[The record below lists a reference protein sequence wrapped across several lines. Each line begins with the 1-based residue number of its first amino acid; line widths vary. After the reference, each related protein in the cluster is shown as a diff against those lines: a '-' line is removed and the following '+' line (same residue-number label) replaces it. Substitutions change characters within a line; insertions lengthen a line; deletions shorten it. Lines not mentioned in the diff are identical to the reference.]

1 MKQGYIKVLLMI
13 EAIVCMIIVTTQV
26 STSIVFASI
35 ILFPFDQIGTIL
47 RALSLSGTK
56 GNIISILLFIGLSL
70 IPCGILWIRKRKGLY
85 NEDYLLPFISFCLLF
100 VLYFMVNPN
109 EINFIPISSSAG
121 LLVSKMLLVGMLD
134 SLIICYIV
142 LKTLRLFT
150 NGDLD
155 QLRKYTVVI
164 LWLFDAAFV
173 FMIFG
178 VKVNELIMSINDLT
192 YSNPGLNQGLSI
204 NYMFIMLR
212 YIVEVI
218 PFIFNMMVIFAG
230 VVMLNEMAMDS
241 DSAKVCEASKKCA
254 AVCCRALK
262 ITICSS
268 TGFYLLQL
276 LCSKLLLNVNGQIN
290 IPLSSIF
297 FVLIILL
304 LSRLVSENQLL
315 KADNASII

>member
-1 MKQGYIKVLLMI
+1 MKQGNLKMLLII
-13 EAIVCMIIVTTQV
+13 EAIVCIIIATMQV
-26 STSIVFASI
+26 SSSIVFASF
-35 ILFPFDQIGTIL
+35 ILFPFDQIGTFL
-47 RALSLSGTK
+47 RALSLSGTM

-70 IPCGILWIRKRKGLY
+70 IPCGVLWIRKRKGLY

-109 EINFIPISSSAG
+109 EINLIPIPSSAG

-134 SLIICYIV
+134 SLIICYVV
-142 LKTLRLFT
+142 LKVLRLFS
-150 NGDLD
+150 NGDID

-164 LWLFDAAFV
+164 LWLFNVVFV

-178 VKVNELIMSINDLT
+178 VKFNELIMNINDLT
-192 YSNPGLNQGLSI
+192 NSNLGVNQGFGI
-204 NYMFIMLR
+204 NYIFITLR

-218 PFIFNMMVIFAG
+218 PFILNMMVIFAG
-230 VVMLNEMAMDS
+230 VVMLKAMAMDS
-241 DSAKVCEASKKCA
+241 DSAKVSEASKKCA
-254 AVCCRALK
+254 SVCCRALK